1 MGNGQSIQSID
12 AEIEKIDQQIGVLKG
27 RREQLLEK
35 KKQPSLTSPKSP
47 RSPKKSPGL
56 AVAEQDDSNNEEQAA
71 PEEPE
76 GTGVPARGGK
86 KRRKK
91 TKKHRKKHMK
101 KTGKK

>member
-35 KKQPSLTSPKSP
+35 KKQPSLTSPISP
-47 RSPKKSPGL
+47 SSPNKSPGP
-56 AVAEQDDSNNEEQAA
+56 AVAKQYDSNNEKPAE
-71 PEEPE
+71 
-76 GTGVPARGGK
+76 TGLPARGGK

-91 TKKHRKKHMK
+91 TKKHRKKHRKKHMK